1 MVKDYFYMILGTFL
15 FALSVTLFAMPNSLA
30 EGGIPGA
37 SLLLY
42 YGFGL
47 SPALM
52 TFILNTIV
60 FVVGYRHLPKLM
72 IIKSIL
78 AIPLFSL
85 FIYLLED
92 YGTSAGDPLL
102 AAIYTGL
109 FTGAGFGFIF
119 RSGSTLGGSSTIAKM
134 LNNRFGWELTG
145 TNFAIDAAIVI
156 AGIFVIGPI
165 YTMYTIVAL
174 FIGKKVTDYILEGFE
189 SKKIIHIFTDETN
202 DVEEIIT
209 NQLGAHTTILEGRGG
224 VNGDYES
231 LLYVAV
237 PKQQLFY
244 LKKLV
249 RQVDDDAFIVAHTV
263 KDVSGGSFM
272 TASHPTQQT
281 FKSKKKERE
290 YYQNE
295 ANH

>member
-1 MVKDYFYMILGTFL
+1 MVKDYIFMILGTFL
-15 FALSVTLFAMPNSLA
+15 FAVSVTLFAMPNALA

-52 TFILNTIV
+52 TFLLNTVI
-60 FVVGYRHLPKLM
+60 FIVGYRHLPKLM
-72 IIKSIL
+72 IIKSVL

-92 YGTSAGDPLL
+92 YGTRTGDPLL
-102 AAIYTGL
+102 AAIYAGL

-145 TNFAIDAAIVI
+145 TNFAIDTLIVVT
-156 AGIFVIGPI
+156 GIFIIGPVN
-165 YTMYTIVAL
+165 TMYTIVAL

-189 SKKIIHIFTDETN
+189 SKKIIHIFTDETTK
-202 DVEEIIT
+202 VEQILTER
-209 NQLGAHTTILEGRGG
+209 LSAHTTILEGRGG
-224 VNGDYES
+224 PNGDYES

-249 RQVDDDAFIVAHTV
+249 RQVDDDAFIVSHTV

-295 ANH
+295 ANQ

>member
-1 MVKDYFYMILGTFL
+1 MVKDYIFMILGTLL
-15 FALSVTLFAMPNSLA
+15 FALSVTLFAMPNALA

-47 SPALM
+47 SPAIM
-52 TFILNTIV
+52 TFILNTII
-60 FVVGYRHLPKLM
+60 FIIGYRHLPKMM
-72 IIKSIL
+72 IVKSVL

-92 YGTSAGDPLL
+92 YGTQTGDPLL
-102 AAIYTGL
+102 AAIYAGL

-145 TNFAIDAAIVI
+145 TNFAIDTLIVVT
-156 AGIFVIGPI
+156 GIFIIGPVN
-165 YTMYTIVAL
+165 TMYTIVAL

-189 SKKIIHIFTDETN
+189 SKKIIHIFTNETTR
-202 DVEEIIT
+202 VERVIT
-209 NQLGAHTTILEGRGG
+209 DRLGAHTTILEGRGG
-224 VNGDYES
+224 PEGDYES

-249 RQVDDDAFIVAHTV
+249 RTVDDDAFIVAHTV

-272 TASHPTQQT
+272 SASHPTQQT

-290 YYQNE
+290 YYKNE
-295 ANH
+295 AN

>member
-1 MVKDYFYMILGTFL
+1 MVKDYIFMILGTFL
-15 FALSVTLFAMPNSLA
+15 FAVSVTLFAMPNALA

-42 YGFGL
+42 YGFGF

-52 TFILNTIV
+52 TFLLNTVI
-60 FVVGYRHLPKLM
+60 FIVGYRHLPKLM
-72 IIKSIL
+72 IIKSVL

-85 FIYLLED
+85 FIYLLQD
-92 YGTSAGDPLL
+92 YGTRTGDPLL
-102 AAIYTGL
+102 AAIYAGL

-145 TNFAIDAAIVI
+145 TNFAIDTLIVVT
-156 AGIFVIGPI
+156 GIFIIGPVN
-165 YTMYTIVAL
+165 TMYTIVAL

-189 SKKIIHIFTDETN
+189 SKKIIHIFTDETTK
-202 DVEEIIT
+202 VEQILTER
-209 NQLGAHTTILEGRGG
+209 LGAHTTILEGRGG
-224 VNGDYES
+224 PNGDYES

-249 RQVDDDAFIVAHTV
+249 RQVDDDAFIVSHTV
-263 KDVSGGSFM
+263 KDVSGGSFI

-295 ANH
+295 ANQ

>member
-1 MVKDYFYMILGTFL
+1 MVKDYIFMILGTLL
-15 FALSVTLFAMPNSLA
+15 FALSVTLFAMPNALA

-47 SPALM
+47 SPAIM
-52 TFILNTIV
+52 TFILNTII
-60 FVVGYRHLPKLM
+60 FIIGYRHLPKMM
-72 IIKSIL
+72 IVKSVL

-92 YGTSAGDPLL
+92 YGTQTGDPLL
-102 AAIYTGL
+102 AAIYAGL

-145 TNFAIDAAIVI
+145 TNFAIDTLIVVT
-156 AGIFVIGPI
+156 GIFIIGPVN
-165 YTMYTIVAL
+165 TMYTIVAL

-189 SKKIIHIFTDETN
+189 SKKIIHIFTNETTR
-202 DVEEIIT
+202 VERVIT
-209 NQLGAHTTILEGRGG
+209 DRLGAHTTILEGRGG
-224 VNGDYES
+224 PEGDYES

-249 RQVDDDAFIVAHTV
+249 RTVDDDAFIVAHTV

-272 TASHPTQQT
+272 SASHPTQQT

-290 YYQNE
+290 YYRNE
-295 ANH
+295 AN